1 MAFGRAKQKKATSVS
16 LIEIEIELERA
27 GSETDHTSAA
37 FPSLHKGQRLT
48 VRVEGELVYAEVIE
62 APNSRPTNRP
72 NGMEIAGQGTAA
84 ATMMPS

>member
-48 VRVEGELVYAEVIE
+48 VRVE